1 MNERKEGHSP
11 MKRRAAALLAALFTL
26 FSLCAFAQ
34 EESTLSPA
42 QQAAAAT
49 QLYGGS
55 TSISWALFD
64 EGEITMS
71 GTLDAGGMPSDS
83 MPLYGVGSVSKVYTA
98 AAAMSLVQEGRLD
111 LDEPVVTYLP
121 EFTMADARFRDITMR
136 MLLNHS
142 SGLMYAGMRDA
153 FLFDDPQNSTAV
165 DSLLEE
171 LSTQRLIAEP
181 GAYSVYNNTGFTLAQ
196 LVI

>member
-1 MNERKEGHSP
+1 

-142 SGLMYAGMRDA
+142 CLLYTSDA
-153 FLFDDPQNSTAV
+153 AD
-165 DSLLEE
+165 E
-171 LSTQRLIAEP
+171 
-181 GAYSVYNNTGFTLAQ
+181 
-196 LVI
+196 